1 MILSSIVDPKRKRCS
16 IELCEGYCDDTTIS
30 VTCGS
35 CCMENRSLRFC
46 AMHVPHVSHSGQ
58 LGFLEQPL
66 AAIATC
72 DVAEAVN
79 SVNERAT
86 ETSAQPL
93 LTYTTVNSALFQ
105 SLTEDEASSN
115 APPTSNF
122 NSLQQM

>member
-1 MILSSIVDPKRKRCS
+1 
-16 IELCEGYCDDTTIS
+16 
-30 VTCGS
+30 
-35 CCMENRSLRFC
+35 
-46 AMHVPHVSHSGQ
+46 MHVPHVSHSGH

-66 AAIATC
+66 AAIADQHDSQAHINFVPADNNKSAAAVSTC
-72 DVAEAVN
+72 DVAEAVK
-79 SVNERAT
+79 SVKERAT

-93 LTYTTVNSALFQ
+93 TNTTVNSALFQ